1 MLTTTVDEVL
11 SSLLWILFGL
21 VMIMVTLGVI
31 DWITD
36 RMKRNWFN
44 LEELAGHPTAMAI
57 FATGIMIAVAIII
70 HATILPEATTVLP

>member
-1 MLTTTVDEVL
+1 MITTTVDEVL

-31 DWITD
+31 DWVTD
-36 RMKRNWFN
+36 KMKRNWFN

-70 HATILPEATTVLP
+70 HASIFPEASSVLP